1 MTGCWS
7 ALNIYL
13 PGLSDVDLKEDQPWV
28 TDEEQPW
35 LTESSLD
42 LVGEGTR
49 GEATSNRGVSHIPGH
64 QMVTLNL
71 RSFLFIAAYLLEN
84 SPLSLGSAGDNEHI
98 QRILNLHKTFL
109 ATRKCTRISVTSIST
124 RTRSLSMLL

>member
-71 RSFLFIAAYLLEN
+71 RSFLFIGAYL
-84 SPLSLGSAGDNEHI
+84 A
-98 QRILNLHKTFL
+98 NL
-109 ATRKCTRISVTSIST
+109 
-124 RTRSLSMLL
+124 RTAL